1 MNDHQRDDS
10 QLRIAAERATLPFRL
25 LEQMRIPSGYE
36 RSFKMLPGRLLANRY
51 LLGVDLNN
59 IRPEQLRSICQ
70 QLNMPKE
77 FVPSLDEH
85 LPDANL
91 VFLGFEDD
99 SPSSTYKV
107 YLEFWERVKSEVQSD
122 PTSLSPKLLHLGFKW
137 DVADNARKTVS
148 KYLCYPLLSTEKI
161 LQRIGDLYAGHEGCG
176 SQTIATE
183 IIAFAASRAEEHSFI
198 YLEVLEGDSLRRSFD
213 INLYSAM
220 LPLSS
225 IQSALIRLRD
235 HFAIP
240 TDQFEYLYRLTSN
253 KLLGH
258 LSGGT
263 SQRGEEFL
271 TIYYE
276 VDDPTDELTLPVGPA

>member
-1 MNDHQRDDS
+1 MSDHTRDES
-10 QLRIAAERATLPFRL
+10 ELRIAAERATLPFRL

-51 LLGVDLNN
+51 LLGVDLNDLH
-59 IRPEQLRSICQ
+59 PEQLRSICQ

-77 FVPSLDEH
+77 FVPSLDER

-91 VFLGFEDD
+91 VFFGFEDNP
-99 SPSSTYKV
+99 PSGTYKV

-122 PTSLSPKLLHLGFKW
+122 PTALSPKLLHLGFKW
-137 DVADNARKTVS
+137 DVADNTRRTIS
-148 KYLCYPLLSTEKI
+148 RYLCYPLLSTERI
-161 LQRIGDLYAGHEGCG
+161 LQRLGDLYAGHEDCG
-176 SQTIATE
+176 SLSIAAE
-183 IIAFAASRAEEHSFI
+183 IIAFAASRTEEHSFI
-198 YLEVLEGDSLRRSFD
+198 YLEVLEGDGLRRSFD

-240 TDQFEYLYRLTSN
+240 PNQFEQLRRLTCD

-258 LSGGT
+258 LSGGINEG
-263 SQRGEEFL
+263 GEEFL
-271 TIYYE
+271 TVYYE
-276 VDDPTDELTLPVGPA
+276 ADCPTED